1 MLFSSQAFKRW
12 VSSLKDENIC
22 VLMSSKCIS
31 MGVVNIVSYD
41 LLSRMTKQMGE
52 RLQFRVVIAV
62 CATAHHCV
70 VSPPFCLCPVVGWV
84 TLSQELQ
91 DSKIK
96 SCSSYHKGTHCSKL
110 FVVLLFCY
118 LLVSRSRH
126 IADLHSVSS
135 TRLSCD
141 VYACTC
147 VNFCLLLLQ
156 ITVLSCPLSSC
167 AHVLSCR
174 FLSVC

>member
-70 VSPPFCLCPVVGWV
+70 VSPPFCLCPVVG
-84 TLSQELQ
+84 
-91 DSKIK
+91 
-96 SCSSYHKGTHCSKL
+96 
-110 FVVLLFCY
+110 
-118 LLVSRSRH
+118 
-126 IADLHSVSS
+126 
-135 TRLSCD
+135 
-141 VYACTC
+141 
-147 VNFCLLLLQ
+147 
-156 ITVLSCPLSSC
+156 
-167 AHVLSCR
+167 
-174 FLSVC
+174 